1 MRRVVRR
8 TLLFLAVLSVATIA
22 WFIVCGGRFLQ
33 HEDPLQKSDGILVLA
48 GARVERALQA
58 VDLYKEGWA
67 PIIIVSGG
75 RVEAAEAALQQR
87 GITLPREG
95 DAVRVVMGQL
105 GVPASAILQPAESVD
120 NTGQEANMLRAMAQE
135 RHWRRVIV
143 VTSKYHT
150 RRAGFA
156 FRRALEGTGAVPI
169 VRASHYDAS
178 DPAQWWRRRADFRF
192 AGSEWVKLL
201 FYRLGG

>member
-1 MRRVVRR
+1 
-8 TLLFLAVLSVATIA
+8 
-22 WFIVCGGRFLQ
+22 
-33 HEDPLQKSDGILVLA
+33 
-48 GARVERALQA
+48 
-58 VDLYKEGWA
+58 
-67 PIIIVSGG
+67 
-75 RVEAAEAALQQR
+75 
-87 GITLPREG
+87 
-95 DAVRVVMGQL
+95 VMEQL
-105 GVPASAILQPAESVD
+105 GVPASAILQPPESVD

-156 FRRALEGTGAVPI
+156 FRRGLEGTGAVPI
-169 VRASHYDAS
+169 VRASRYDAS